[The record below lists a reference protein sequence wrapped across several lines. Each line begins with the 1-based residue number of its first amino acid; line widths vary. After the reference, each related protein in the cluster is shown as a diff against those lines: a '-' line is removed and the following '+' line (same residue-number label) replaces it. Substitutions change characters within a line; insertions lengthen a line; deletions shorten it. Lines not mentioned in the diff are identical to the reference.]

1 MTLMGSEQP
10 TDLSSSSDQ
19 TAAARHQQRLA
30 RQRLQSLIGNLAGAA
45 IGCAIVILSVVNI
58 SLNLIEFRQTETPA
72 ANWWYAIPFI
82 ALTGVLPLLGGFWL
96 LFGCTNALGVKN
108 SVEK

>member
-1 MTLMGSEQP
+1 MGNEQT
-10 TDLSSSSDQ
+10 TDLSPASDQ
-19 TAAARHQQRLA
+19 SAARHQRRVT

-58 SLNLIEFRQTETPA
+58 SLNLIEFQQTQTPI
-72 ANWWYAIPFI
+72 ANWRYAVPFI

-96 LFGCTNALGVKN
+96 LFGCTNALGGKD
-108 SVEK
+108 SAQK